1 MNSLFDEQRVLRII
15 IAFRGTTDIVVGIVP
30 VGSVTRIIVT
40 AVVAG
45 ETMVKIVVRV
55 LIVVSLVDVVDLSVV
70 AAEVVDFIVETRA
83 LSLESLFSK
92 L

>member
-1 MNSLFDEQRVLRII
+1 
-15 IAFRGTTDIVVGIVP
+15 
-30 VGSVTRIIVT
+30 
-40 AVVAG
+40 
-45 ETMVKIVVRV
+45 MVKIVVRV

-83 LSLESLFSK
+83 LSFESLFSK